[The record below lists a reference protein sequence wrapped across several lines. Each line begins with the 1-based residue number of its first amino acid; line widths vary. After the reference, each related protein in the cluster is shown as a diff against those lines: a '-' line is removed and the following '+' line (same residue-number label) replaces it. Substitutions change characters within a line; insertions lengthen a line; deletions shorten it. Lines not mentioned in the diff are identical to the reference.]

1 MRTAQVT
8 VKRLGMFTRTRRTAE
23 GAVPFSVGD
32 KSIHLQDSRDWNAI
46 VALRRRGGPP
56 TAEDVRARLAD
67 VTDRIPALGHRVGG
81 RRWNRYFEPCDV
93 DLRHH
98 VEELRFPAGRTLEQ
112 CMREAVER
120 PWHPGRPPWSVQIIS
135 GYRADEHLLAYRVSH
150 VLQDGIAISM
160 TGKALFSG
168 MGERLP
174 FVPAQPP
181 GDRLSGRAL
190 RVGLRLTSRFFL
202 PSARWLPAD
211 EPGAS
216 EEWRRHTAVL
226 DRSDFDDIG
235 RRTGAGTAQICL
247 AVLCGALR
255 AWTPGHWTGALD
267 RRQRRG
273 LPAYLA
279 MSLRAPRETNCLGNR
294 VAGLPLTL
302 PCTEPSPVRR
312 LRRIAEQADYR
323 EVNDFRKL
331 LTALYRAPNLLGW
344 LFAHVVL
351 AGEKPRPMVTI
362 IPAVDLAEAGADELL
377 AVPARPPKQTAG
389 FLVTVG
395 RTEITVHCL
404 LRPFVG
410 DAGRLPG
417 LIAESLTELRTALID
432 QPEESAL

>member
-1 MRTAQVT
+1 MKTAQVI
-8 VKRLGMFTRTRRTAE
+8 VKRPGMFTRTRRTAE
-23 GAVPFSVGD
+23 GTVPFSVGD

-46 VALRRRGGPP
+46 AALRRRGAPP
-56 TAEDVRARLAD
+56 TAGEVRARLSD
-67 VTDRIPALGHRVGG
+67 VVERIPALGHRVGG
-81 RRWNRYFEPCDV
+81 RGWRRYFEACEV

-98 VEELRFPAGRTLEQ
+98 VEELRFPAGRTPEQ
-112 CMREAVER
+112 CMKEAVER
-120 PWHPGRPPWSVQIIS
+120 PWPPGRPPWSVQIIS

-150 VLQDGIAISM
+150 VLQDGIAIAM
-160 TGKALFSG
+160 TGQSLFS
-168 MGERLP
+168 GERLP

-181 GDRLSGRAL
+181 GNKLSGRAL
-190 RVGLRLTSRFFL
+190 RVGLRLAPRFFL

-211 EPGAS
+211 EPDAS
-216 EEWRRHTAVL
+216 EEWQRYTAVL

-279 MSLRAPRETNCLGNR
+279 MSLRAQRETNCLGNR

-302 PCTEPSPVRR
+302 PCAEPSPVRR

-331 LTALYRAPNLLGW
+331 LTSLYRAPNLLGW

-351 AGEKPRPMVTI
+351 RGEKPRPIVTI
-362 IPAVDLAEAGADELL
+362 IPAADPADLDAEELL
-377 AVPARPPKQTAG
+377 ALPARLPKQTAG

-395 RTEITVHCL
+395 TTKITVHCV

-417 LIAESLTELRTALID
+417 LIAESLTELRTALINR
-432 QPEESAL
+432 PEESAL